1 MLGINEEDQGTA
13 TLTTSPVSGN
23 TATEVSVPWDR
34 PTPPPPCIPTV
45 RPVSLLS
52 SLSLSIGPSRMH
64 FSSPSS
70 SFFAQRGGGICLNGA
85 SEADCTGCHFAD
97 NSAPSG
103 KGKDLYF
110 HDSGDTFTASSC
122 PPDAYTGTVDGTL
135 DVAGANSGTYNS
147 YTCTPIAV
155 ING

>member
-1 MLGINEEDQGTA
+1 
-13 TLTTSPVSGN
+13 
-23 TATEVSVPWDR
+23 
-34 PTPPPPCIPTV
+34 
-45 RPVSLLS
+45 
-52 SLSLSIGPSRMH
+52 MH

-85 SEADCTGCHFAD
+85 SADCTGCHFAD

-103 KGKDLYF
+103 NDLYF
-110 HDSGDTFTASSC
+110 YDSGDTFTASPC
-122 PPDAYTGTVDGTL
+122 PPDDYTSTVDGTL
-135 DVAGANSGTYNS
+135 DVAGANSGTYDS